1 MTETSFF
8 YGQRMIVILIGL
20 GFLGLLLAGF
30 VIESMLIMGFVTA
43 LSVSA
48 FIISLYLVMKEYKKD
63 YAKIQ

>member
-30 VIESMLIMGFVTA
+30 VIENMLIMGFVTA
-43 LSVSA
+43 LSVST
-48 FIISLYLVMKEYKKD
+48 FLISLYLVMKEYEKD

>member
-30 VIESMLIMGFVTA
+30 IIESMLIIGFITA
-43 LSVSA
+43 LSVSTFVIA
-48 FIISLYLVMKEYKKD
+48 LYLVMKEYEKD